1 MVRWRILRNI
11 IRTNNS
17 FSKYLIREDIRL
29 FKNPTSRFLTSRSCV
44 KWGWTEVALHW
55 SCVSAKWSV
64 TEPSGWAVWL
74 HSPWCVIEPS
84 GWAVWLLSPW
94 SPVFD
99 LESGLSNELSFALTA
114 TSQEDFDVRG
124 LDQRLTY
131 LMTRDWHCLSG
142 ENSWLQPL
150 YAPCLMAWNSCGMA
164 ASRGKKPP
172 FTLS

>member
-17 FSKYLIREDIRL
+17 FSKYLIREDIRVY
-29 FKNPTSRFLTSRSCV
+29 KNLSRFLTSGSCV
-44 KWGWTEVALHW
+44 KWGWTEVALQW
-55 SCVSAKWSV
+55 SCVSAKWS
-64 TEPSGWAVWL
+64 
-74 HSPWCVIEPS
+74 VIEPS

-99 LESGLSNELSFALTA
+99 LESGLSNELSSALTA
-114 TSQEDFDVRG
+114 TSQQDFDVRG

-164 ASRGKKPP
+164 ASRGKRPP